1 MVEEEEEGE
10 EEEEKINPSSQKLI
24 SNPETLSKLA
34 SMSHPAYLKNNKYNF
49 QQQFSSIPPPLP
61 PPNSAF
67 NSDTPPALPPPNP
80 STPPPLPPPNPK
92 SPTRLQ
98 LASNNSKPIK
108 TKSKHFLHLK
118 KFKQPSSSKSVTTK
132 YNNYTSRSNQS
143 SPIKKSTNQSISP
156 TKKSTLRSNSLKE
169 FEPRLYTQEWY
180 KQDFFKNS
188 LCNGVTLEITGTVLF
203 SSGEGRE
210 GVLYLLSKVK
220 GSIILKNHIKK
231 MCYWQKYS
239 ELLTWEKWN
248 IDISL
253 IFFYN
258 ISLCSLA

>member
-34 SMSHPAYLKNNKYNF
+34 SMSRPGYLKNNKCNF

-67 NSDTPPALPPPNP
+67 NSDTPPPLPPPNS

-98 LASNNSKPIK
+98 LASNNSPLHSKPTK
-108 TKSKHFLHLK
+108 SKSKHFLHLK
-118 KFKQPSSSKSVTTK
+118 KFKQPTSSKSVTTK

-169 FEPRLYTQEWY
+169 LEPGLYTQEWY
-180 KQDFFKNS
+180 KQDFFKKTS
-188 LCNGVTLEITGTVLF
+188 SRNGVTLEITGTILF
-203 SSGEGRE
+203 STVKPLILISNNLIFNQEKLNKCKFPLTGC
-210 GVLYLLSKVK
+210 LQKICNFYLQNLCNSYPYVK
-220 GSIILKNHIKK
+220 GFPKS
-231 MCYWQKYS
+231 
-239 ELLTWEKWN
+239 
-248 IDISL
+248 
-253 IFFYN
+253 
-258 ISLCSLA
+258 